1 VDSGGSTQQHRGLRA
16 VADPGLAALEL
27 AQLLGELAQRTCVAL
42 GGDECTIVLTDGS
55 AYGSDHGELQSLAQR
70 AIEGA
75 EVVTSPD
82 GAAVPLLGGGAV
94 HGAVAAAT
102 KHLADDDLDV
112 LQLVA
117 SRAAL
122 AVEHATALGAE
133 RVARHR
139 LEELQRVTDAA
150 LAHLELGALLD
161 ELLLRIRSILGCD
174 TAAILLLDEE
184 TNELVARAAQ
194 GIEGKVEVGARIPV
208 GLGFAG
214 RVAETRGP
222 VILPDV
228 DHADVMN
235 PILREEGIKSML
247 GVPLLIEGRTIGVLH
262 VGTLSYRTFSVE
274 DVGILQFVADRAALA
289 IEHARAFDAE
299 RRARRHLEYVQAVTD
314 AALTHLELDDLLDE
328 LLLRIRSILD
338 ADTAAILLLD
348 EETNELVARA
358 ARGLEE
364 EVEAGVRIPVGGG
377 FAGRVAAERRPV
389 ILPDVD
395 HAHVLNP
402 ILREKGI
409 KTLLGVPLIA
419 RDKVIGVLHVG
430 TLVHHVFTED
440 DVQLLQLVAERAAL
454 AIGRARLHQAAVQ
467 FDELQRNFVA
477 IASHEL
483 RTPAASVY
491 GALATLRGRGDELSD
506 ELRSRLSEMA
516 WREADRM
523 RRLIEQLLDLSRVDS
538 GRVRKTTQQID
549 VLQLLEHAAG
559 PRSDDVVLEIEAG
572 LVAHVDPLLL
582 ERVLANLIANARAYG
597 EPPIR
602 LAASARESTLTIVV
616 EDDGNGV
623 PMAIVPRL
631 FDRFVRGSEGH
642 GTGLGLA
649 IARAYTRS
657 HGGDLRYARG
667 KRGARFEIVLPDSV

>member
-1 VDSGGSTQQHRGLRA
+1 V
-16 VADPGLAALEL
+16 LEL
-27 AQLLGELAQRTCVAL
+27 AQLLGELAQRTRAAL
-42 GGDECTIVLTDGS
+42 GGDECTIVLTDGA
-55 AYGSDHGELQSLAQR
+55 AYGSERDALRRLAQR

-75 EVVTSPD
+75 ELVTSLD
-82 GAAVPLLGGGAV
+82 GAAVPLRADGTI
-94 HGAVAAAT
+94 HGAVAAGS
-102 KHLADDDLDV
+102 KHLSDDDLAV

-117 SRAAL
+117 NRAAL
-122 AVEHATALGAE
+122 AIEHASALSAE
-133 RVARHR
+133 RIARHR

-150 LAHLELGALLD
+150 LAHLELDALLD
-161 ELLLRIRSILGCD
+161 ELLLRIRSILDCD

-194 GIEGKVEVGARIPV
+194 GIEEEVEAGVRIPV
-208 GLGFAG
+208 GRGFAG
-214 RVAETRGP
+214 RVAESRHP

-235 PILREEGIKSML
+235 PILRAKRIKSML
-247 GVPLLIEGRTIGVLH
+247 GVPLLIEGQPIGVLH
-262 VGTLSYRTFSVE
+262 VGTLTYRTFVTD
-274 DVGILQFVADRAALA
+274 DVDLLQFVADRAALA

-328 LLLRIRSILD
+328 LLLRIRSILG
-338 ADTAAILLLD
+338 ANTAAILLLD
-348 EETNELVARA
+348 GKTNELVARA

-419 RDKVIGVLHVG
+419 RDEVIGVLHVG
-430 TLVHHVFTED
+430 MLVHHVFTEE

-454 AIGRARLHQAAVQ
+454 AIERARLHQATVQ

-483 RTPAASVY
+483 RTPATSVY
-491 GALATLRGRGDELSD
+491 GALATLRGRGDQ
-506 ELRSRLSEMA
+506 LSEETRNQLSEVA
-516 WREADRM
+516 WNEADRM

-538 GRVRKTTQQID
+538 GRLRKTTQKVD

-559 PRSDDVVLEIEAG
+559 PRTDDVVLESEAG
-572 LVAHVDPLLL
+572 LIAYVDPLLL
-582 ERVLANLIANARAYG
+582 ERVLSNLVRNARG
-597 EPPIR
+597 SDRKSTR
-602 LAASARESTLTIVV
+602 LNS
-616 EDDGNGV
+616 
-623 PMAIVPRL
+623 
-631 FDRFVRGSEGH
+631 
-642 GTGLGLA
+642 
-649 IARAYTRS
+649 S
-657 HGGDLRYARG
+657 H
-667 KRGARFEIVLPDSV
+667 